1 MENQERVIPEAK
13 KKMNE
18 TYRTN
23 AKYIVAMT
31 DTANRVTVCGLQKKS
46 KEISSTGRS
55 LTDIN
60 GSSGRRPIPLGWS
73 VLDTFVSL

>member
-31 DTANRVTVCGLQKKS
+31 DTANRVTVCGL
-46 KEISSTGRS
+46 
-55 LTDIN
+55 
-60 GSSGRRPIPLGWS
+60 
-73 VLDTFVSL
+73 